1 MNSDAGRSPVVASV
15 AALAPLFAASF
26 RDPWWLIGSTAMYL
40 SGDTDIVPGDI
51 DVLTS
56 ERDVDAFVARHDHL
70 LQRGHQPADDSRF
83 RSCFARLRFSPLPV
97 ELMGGLQV
105 SRDGTWTPVRIESTL
120 VVDCRGHAVQV
131 PTLAEQLRLFEWFGR
146 AKDLDK
152 ARRLRDRMHAGDLH
166 VA

>member
-1 MNSDAGRSPVVASV
+1 MTAPAEPDVVVRSV
-15 AALAPLFAASF
+15 AALAPLFASAF
-26 RDPWWLIGSTAMYL
+26 RDPWWLIGSAAMHL
-40 SGDTDIVPGDI
+40 AGEGDAFPHDI

-56 ERDVDAFVARHDHL
+56 ERDAEAFIARHGEL
-70 LQRGHQPADDSRF
+70 LEHEHRPADGERF
-83 RSCFARLRFSPLPV
+83 RSRFARFGFSPLPV
-97 ELMGGLQV
+97 ELMGDLQV
-105 SRDGTWTPVRIESTL
+105 WREGEWRPVRIEFTRMI
-120 VVDCRGHAVQV
+120 DCAGHSIAV